1 MGSDQRSNLT
11 VRASKTLPPSQTL
24 REHLQ
29 GAVSSMTLRNVDE
42 ILKNKCNLII
52 NLLNNS
58 KDREETAV

>member
-29 GAVSSMTLRNVDE
+29 GAVSSMTLRNVDDE

-58 KDREETAV
+58 

>member
-11 VRASKTLPPSQTL
+11 VRASKTLPASQTL

-29 GAVSSMTLRNVDE
+29 GAVSSMTLRNVDDE
-42 ILKNKCNLII
+42 SLKNKCNLII

-58 KDREETAV
+58 